1 MQKAVEML
9 EDKITTMQ
17 TRLNVLIQSNLGDK
31 KRLLLVDDSL
41 VVQKSTKRI
50 LEHNG
55 FQVQTS
61 ENGAQALDS
70 MEDSEFDIV
79 LMDIEMPVMNG
90 IEAMRNIR
98 RKERQ
103 AEEAAK
109 LLKVSEEEGMECDK
123 DGAEYASSSSSN
135 SGSSSNT
142 TAISEEQIYTSRE
155 TGALEMVEVGAFAK
169 KQKKTFIIVVS
180 AYSDEMSINES
191 LTAGADAFLSKPFC
205 FQQFDETMVKLKTSF
220 REDLLSS
227 QMKNICM

>member
-17 TRLNVLIQSNLGDK
+17 TRLNVLIQSNLEDK

-50 LEHNG
+50 LERNG

-169 KQKKTFIIVVS
+169 KQKKTFIIAVS

-227 QMKNICM
+227 QMKNICI

>member
-50 LEHNG
+50 LERNG

-79 LMDIEMPVMNG
+79 
-90 IEAMRNIR
+90 
-98 RKERQ
+98 
-103 AEEAAK
+103 
-109 LLKVSEEEGMECDK
+109 
-123 DGAEYASSSSSN
+123 
-135 SGSSSNT
+135 
-142 TAISEEQIYTSRE
+142 
-155 TGALEMVEVGAFAK
+155 
-169 KQKKTFIIVVS
+169 
-180 AYSDEMSINES
+180 
-191 LTAGADAFLSKPFC
+191 
-205 FQQFDETMVKLKTSF
+205 
-220 REDLLSS
+220 
-227 QMKNICM
+227 

>member
-17 TRLNVLIQSNLGDK
+17 TRLNVLIQSNLEDK

-50 LEHNG
+50 LERNG

-79 LMDIEMPVMNG
+79 LMDLEMPVMNG
-90 IEAMRNIR
+90 IDAMRNIR

-123 DGAEYASSSSSN
+123 DGSEYASSSSSN
-135 SGSSSNT
+135 NGSSSNT

-155 TGALEMVEVGAFAK
+155 TGAVEMVEVDAFAK
-169 KQKKTFIIVVS
+169 KQKKTFIIAVS

-205 FQQFDETMVKLKTSF
+205 FQQFDETMVKLKTGF
-220 REDLLSS
+220 REDLLYS

>member
-17 TRLNVLIQSNLGDK
+17 TRLNVLIQSNLEDK

-50 LEHNG
+50 LERNG

-169 KQKKTFIIVVS
+169 KQKKTFIIAVS

-205 FQQFDETMVKLKTSF
+205 FQLFDQTMVKLKTRF
-220 REDLLSS
+220 REGLLSS
-227 QMKNICM
+227 QMKNICI